1 MCARPRIRSRTSSSQ
16 VLRSALFKTLRP
28 DLFEAKQVAKSAFAC
43 QGECGNIAA
52 FGLPAQRMK
61 HWGGVKGSLCRAL
74 PALDPAPVLLEYPE
88 TKHPCFPSNSDGHY
102 RAERNIGGSPQ
113 IRKHTL

>member
-1 MCARPRIRSRTSSSQ
+1 MAT
-16 VLRSALFKTLRP
+16 
-28 DLFEAKQVAKSAFAC
+28 SAFAC
-43 QGECGNIAA
+43 QAEFGHVAA
-52 FGLPAQRMK
+52 FGLPGQRKK
-61 HWGGVKGSLCRAL
+61 HWGGVKGSLYRAS
-74 PALDPAPVLLEYPE
+74 PTLDPAPVLLEYPE